1 MKDRDDLIRSVWLYY
16 VFFHPHAALEQLRA
30 GFTQTLQ
37 MELIT
42 TCYAEQLRDILV
54 TSDAFNPNEVDLID
68 EVIIKYSD
76 SGSNDRRR
84 EEDIILFWT
93 EFITSCGVS
102 RGQSHDFIVHCAFFT
117 FFICPQMSPPFPF
130 LKFYSSSLD
139 LRRFQLQDW
148 SPLLLLILLRLISY
162 QLLALVPAV

>member
-1 MKDRDDLIRSVWLYY
+1 MQVQKAATTEDLKALRSHPDYQFIYDCGYAKPADSHTMKDRDDLIRSVWLYY

-102 RGQSHDFIVHCAFFT
+102 RGQSHDFIVHCAF
-117 FFICPQMSPPFPF
+117 SH
-130 LKFYSSSLD
+130 SLFAH
-139 LRRFQLQDW
+139 R
-148 SPLLLLILLRLISY
+148 
-162 QLLALVPAV
+162 